1 MLRKSGAPA
10 ALVFIVT
17 FALTS
22 LASAR
27 DVNRFDFSVGAAGVF
42 SKTATNASITLKP
55 TNSYEVL
62 GTVRFRFN
70 RMHAIAF
77 NIGRANNAQVF
88 LTPHSFR
95 VQTGITELTGAYVF
109 SPFQTA
115 RVEPFL
121 FGGGGALRFNPGTT
135 YIDGFQS
142 SFGAAQQTSLAVLYG
157 AGVDYHLW
165 RRLALRLQYRGL
177 FYKNPDFKVQNL
189 FTGTRG
195 HMAEPSAGIVLKF

>member
-1 MLRKSGAPA
+1 MLRKSVGAA
-10 ALVFIVT
+10 ALVV
-17 FALTS
+17 ALAS
-22 LASAR
+22 LAAAR

-42 SKTATNASITLKP
+42 SKTATNGSITLKP

-62 GTVRFRFN
+62 GTVRFRF
-70 RMHAIAF
+70 
-77 NIGRANNAQVF
+77 
-88 LTPHSFR
+88 
-95 VQTGITELTGAYVF
+95 QTGITELTGAYVF

-115 RVEPFL
+115 RLEPFL

-135 YIDGFQS
+135 YVDGFQS

-195 HMAEPSAGIVLKF
+195 HMAEPSAGIVVKF

>member
-1 MLRKSGAPA
+1 MLRKSVGAA
-10 ALVFIVT
+10 ALVV
-17 FALTS
+17 ALAS
-22 LASAR
+22 LAAAR

-42 SKTATNASITLKP
+42 SKTATNGSITLKP

-70 RMHAIAF
+70 RMHAIGF

-109 SPFQTA
+109 SPFQTT
-115 RVEPFL
+115 RLEPFL
-121 FGGGGALRFNPGTT
+121 FGGGGVLRFNPGTT

-157 AGVDYHLW
+157 GGADYHLW

-177 FYKNPDFKVQNL
+177 VYKNPDFKVRSEERRV
-189 FTGTRG
+189 G
-195 HMAEPSAGIVLKF
+195 K